1 MNAKAIECLLVTA
14 NCGSVFEDPSRLLE
28 NWIAEFLSH
37 VKKSKP
43 KFIGLHLQEVGGKT
57 YEKSMEYV
65 EQFIKIMCE
74 SNELSEFAKIRIYL
88 DEDYN
93 SAEHFT
99 ALGNL
104 YFVHNSINC
113 LKIWNFSNHE
123 FEDVEGKTIQTG
135 NIESVA
141 TKEKA
146 KFPQQFFPEC
156 KWSRKGFLRTRW
168 NIDGSTIDL
177 INIHLFHDASNL
189 AACEPFPSVYCK
201 SRRRAL
207 IHTLER
213 IHNDQENGLV
223 PFFIFGDFNFRCDT
237 EGVVRKLTTH
247 LTEQRIPHLKTD
259 HSKVQFR
266 GADGSIQLTVGKKEF
281 THIDHKIFKED
292 WLKKFDRELEPL
304 EDILY
309 EFPISFSPTYPFE
322 ENPQLPNHY
331 MTTRCPSWCDRI
343 LMTKSMKRLIENE
356 EYTEY
361 GIIGKDICMGD
372 HKPVYLKL
380 YLKTNQGKI
389 NNCDHVQS
397 TKEGCKQNL
406 NSKINACETCSK
418 HMNKVFCEYS
428 MKPLPLS
435 SSKINLSKN
444 NHMPL
449 VSISVVDADTLNTCM
464 CKKISDF
471 ENRTRKYINNT
482 VNEKVCSTC
491 GLIIKKQ
498 PMLVSKQVMLGDVI
512 VNRIDSQF
520 LSSTYS
526 SSPSQIRKLN
536 DPYTPESIESHS
548 PQPEMEEENFI
559 NNTIEEDDSIIC
571 DVIKHKTDHICGDN
585 ILEDVDNSLQ
595 NFHNL
600 NHSVSASQ
608 LQTRLEILRRESQL
622 ECSSKNSGSGLSDLN
637 NKSSLNS
644 KCLCCSCAIL

>member
-1 MNAKAIECLLVTA
+1 MMNSKTIECLLVTA

-65 EQFIKIMCE
+65 EQFIKYLCE
-74 SNELSEFAKIRIYL
+74 SIELSEFSKIRIYL

-104 YFVHNSINC
+104 YFAHNSIKS
-113 LKIWNFSNHE
+113 LKIWNFLNHE
-123 FEDVEGKTIQTG
+123 YEDAEGKTIQTG

-213 IHNDQENGLV
+213 IHNDQQNGLV

-247 LTEQRIPHLKTD
+247 LTEQRIPHLKSD
-259 HSKVQFR
+259 HSKIQFR
-266 GADGSIQLTVGKKEF
+266 DADGSVQLTVGKKEF

-304 EDILY
+304 EDILH
-309 EFPISFSPTYPFE
+309 EFPINFSPTYPFE
-322 ENPQLPNHY
+322 ENPQLPHHY

-356 EYTEY
+356 ENVEY
-361 GIIGKDICMGD
+361 GIVGKEICMGD
-372 HKPVYLKL
+372 HKPVFLKL
-380 YLKTNQGKI
+380 SLKTNQDAVSENEIWKAKI
-389 NNCDHVQS
+389 DLQIFQTLMLECD
-397 TKEGCKQNL
+397 
-406 NSKINACETCSK
+406 SKN
-418 HMNKVFCEYS
+418 YS
-428 MKPLPLS
+428 ELD
-435 SSKINLSKN
+435 SSKCVKRYI
-444 NHMPL
+444 
-449 VSISVVDADTLNTCM
+449 
-464 CKKISDF
+464 KI
-471 ENRTRKYINNT
+471 I
-482 VNEKVCSTC
+482 
-491 GLIIKKQ
+491 
-498 PMLVSKQVMLGDVI
+498 P
-512 VNRIDSQF
+512 
-520 LSSTYS
+520 SSTHGEETIKDDKLTS
-526 SSPSQIRKLN
+526 SIDEEESN
-536 DPYTPESIESHS
+536 ESII
-548 PQPEMEEENFI
+548 ENYY
-559 NNTIEEDDSIIC
+559 
-571 DVIKHKTDHICGDN
+571 
-585 ILEDVDNSLQ
+585 LETTV
-595 NFHNL
+595 
-600 NHSVSASQ
+600 
-608 LQTRLEILRRESQL
+608 
-622 ECSSKNSGSGLSDLN
+622 
-637 NKSSLNS
+637 
-644 KCLCCSCAIL
+644 

>member
-1 MNAKAIECLLVTA
+1 M
-14 NCGSVFEDPSRLLE
+14 
-28 NWIAEFLSH
+28 
-37 VKKSKP
+37 
-43 KFIGLHLQEVGGKT
+43 
-57 YEKSMEYV
+57 
-65 EQFIKIMCE
+65 
-74 SNELSEFAKIRIYL
+74 
-88 DEDYN
+88 
-93 SAEHFT
+93 
-99 ALGNL
+99 
-104 YFVHNSINC
+104 
-113 LKIWNFSNHE
+113 
-123 FEDVEGKTIQTG
+123 
-135 NIESVA
+135 
-141 TKEKA
+141 
-146 KFPQQFFPEC
+146 
-156 KWSRKGFLRTRW
+156 
-168 NIDGSTIDL
+168 
-177 INIHLFHDASNL
+177 
-189 AACEPFPSVYCK
+189 
-201 SRRRAL
+201 
-207 IHTLER
+207 
-213 IHNDQENGLV
+213 
-223 PFFIFGDFNFRCDT
+223 
-237 EGVVRKLTTH
+237 
-247 LTEQRIPHLKTD
+247 
-259 HSKVQFR
+259 
-266 GADGSIQLTVGKKEF
+266 
-281 THIDHKIFKED
+281 
-292 WLKKFDRELEPL
+292 
-304 EDILY
+304 
-309 EFPISFSPTYPFE
+309 
-322 ENPQLPNHY
+322 
-331 MTTRCPSWCDRI
+331 
-343 LMTKSMKRLIENE
+343 
-356 EYTEY
+356 
-361 GIIGKDICMGD
+361 
-372 HKPVYLKL
+372 KL